1 MEYDNTNTGVLF
13 RNETSTEENKQPYMT
28 GKLNVEGKEHS
39 IAGWMK
45 VSKASGKKYLS
56 LKVQEPR
63 VQEVPAKNNDSTNTT
78 ADTDIPF

>member
-13 RNETSTEENKQPYMT
+13 RNETANEENKQPYMT
-28 GKLNVEGKEHS
+28 GKLNVEGKELS

-45 VSKASGKKYLS
+45 ESKSGKKFLS

-63 VQEVPAKNNDSTNTT
+63 VKEVPAVNNATTSTT
-78 ADTDIPF
+78 ADAEMPF

>member
-13 RNETSTEENKQPYMT
+13 RNETANEENKQPYMT
-28 GKLNVEGKEHS
+28 GNLNVDGKELS

-45 VSKASGKKYLS
+45 VSKTSGKKFLS

-63 VQEVPAKNNDSTNTT
+63 VKEVPAVNNATTNTT
-78 ADTDIPF
+78 ADAEMPF